1 MRLPAVLLLA
11 TCCLAAEPRPDWV
24 GDAARAT
31 AYPETTWLVGWA
43 EDEVKADADPA
54 ELAKALIESSRSELA
69 RSIRVRVEAVAE
81 SRMVEITG
89 ASGAR
94 FDSSFADRSRTTTD
108 LRLQGCLVRSWH
120 DEEGHRMHA
129 IAAMRRSDF
138 ANALRA
144 AAGQGLDQ
152 LAASADEAQAVED
165 ASRPAEAQA
174 AWGRILTGLRPIG
187 DDAGLARCTGP
198 DPADAAL
205 AARLAALHGRAAAA
219 VARLAGRPVATAED
233 LAFVLAAQLGRA
245 AGDDKPLVLV
255 PAFTVRD
262 SRMSS
267 PFGRYLA
274 QELAAKLP
282 TAAGWK
288 VSKASAAG
296 PTRDAAGAAGAE
308 AVVLGATWERPE
320 GVRVVVA
327 VHRLDQ
333 GVVLAAAEATLPATG
348 LAATGLAATPQNAAQ
363 ALADQQQFRTDEVVG
378 GGLKLE
384 VWTSKGDDAPVFL
397 KGEKVAIFA
406 RVDRPAHLR
415 LTYHLAD
422 GRRALLVDDLYI
434 DEAKVNQVYQ
444 LPDEFAVDAP
454 FGAEVL
460 QANAST
466 RPFPRLGVRDQD
478 GYPIITEALP
488 EALAR
493 TRGLK
498 TAGPAAEAKQAEARV
513 VVTTVE
519 K

>member
-1 MRLPAVLLLA
+1 MRLPAVLLLIA
-11 TCCLAAEPRPDWV
+11 TCCAAAEPRPDWV
-24 GDAARAT
+24 GDAGRAA
-31 AYPETTWLVGWA
+31 AYPEAVWLVGWS
-43 EDEVKADADPA
+43 EDEIKPDAVPDEVAKRLA
-54 ELAKALIESSRSELA
+54 ESCRAELA
-69 RSIRVRVEAVAE
+69 RSVRVRVESVQE
-81 SRMVEITG
+81 TKSVEVTG
-89 ASGAR
+89 SSGNR
-94 FDSSFADRSRTTTD
+94 FSSSFADSSKLSSDLNLQDSQIRT
-108 LRLQGCLVRSWH
+108 WI
-120 DEEGHRMHA
+120 DEEAHRVHA
-129 IAAMRRSDF
+129 IAAMRRADF
-138 ANALRA
+138 ANAMRT
-144 AAGQGLDQ
+144 AAGQALDGLS
-152 LAASADEAQAVED
+152 ASADEAQAVED

-174 AWGRILTGLRPIG
+174 AWGRVLTGLRQAG
-187 DDAGLARCTGP
+187 DDAGLARGIGP

-205 AARLAALHGRAAAA
+205 IARIAALHTRAAAA
-219 VARLAGRPVATAED
+219 VARLAGRQVATAED
-233 LAFVLAAQLGRA
+233 LAYVLAAQLGRA
-245 AGDDKPLVLV
+245 ANDKPLVLV

-274 QELAAKLP
+274 QEVATKLAA
-282 TAAGWK
+282 AAGWK

-296 PTRDAAGAAGAE
+296 PTRAAAGAAGAE
-308 AVVLGATWERPE
+308 AVVLGATWDRPD

-327 VHRLDQ
+327 VHHLDT
-333 GVVLAAAEATLPATG
+333 GAMIAAAEATLPAAG

-363 ALADQQQFRTDEVVG
+363 ALADQQQFRTDEVIG
-378 GGLKLE
+378 GGMRLE

-397 KGEKVAIFA
+397 KSEKVQIFA

-422 GRRALLVDDLYI
+422 GRRALLLDDLYI

-444 LPDEFAVDAP
+444 LPDEFEVDAP

-466 RPFPRLGVRDQD
+466 TPFPKLAVRSED
-478 GYPIITEALP
+478 GYPIITDALP
-488 EALAR
+488 EALAK

-498 TAGPAAEAKQAEARV
+498 KVVAEAKQAEARV